1 MFLKARA
8 TKHYRSLP
16 LHSQDPI
23 SNSPYFLLNCH
34 GLSWE
39 LRSYT
44 MNSEK
49 RNTSYH
55 TKTKKKKN
63 SHAEGE
69 TVIKSLLDI
78 KLSSK

>member
-23 SNSPYFLLNCH
+23 SNSPYFLLNFVMVFL
-34 GLSWE
+34 G
-39 LRSYT
+39 SYT

-55 TKTKKKKN
+55 TKTKKKIHMLK
-63 SHAEGE
+63 E
-69 TVIKSLLDI
+69 
-78 KLSSK
+78 KLSSRVYLLIVQNPNQQ